1 LAHNKKE
8 RQVMTNNT
16 KLYSECQDNLQS
28 QKQNNKIRIYTYSSP
43 NQKLCKR
50 IIKNDDESI
59 KVLGAE
65 NALIGKYQEHYID
78 HNINSVGEFLDNLSN
93 DIHTA
98 LLVGTKRIANDSLDS
113 HCNIIRR
120 SKTSLKKFSDKQIKV
135 LPYLIKKYG
144 INKHPNYFLQSFLE
158 PAKTYTIHIDID
170 NASYESLGLSQEA
183 KLIDVGH
190 KLPELLPIEFRNVS
204 FHMQRSGSA
213 GFKDN
218 HLFKGHITFLSENPV
233 YVQDIKLIALYINQ
247 YAAAKN
253 KHYQENPLCDTSI
266 YSGVSLLYYARNIES
281 PEIEDAFIDDRSTI
295 IEGEYQFLNTDNINY
310 QSTLEINS
318 DITNT
323 PAVKTRKSKKNSKT
337 SSTKH
342 NIVSQ
347 NDQKTAWQ
355 YWDKYNKQD
364 ELVPIIESI
373 DKNLHNVI
381 LALTMWLA
389 KKQPD
394 AEGRDILKALC
405 NSKRAGQDEWTKEF
419 IEQTF
424 NEALAGAKFKSSVW
438 NNSKLEI
445 KKEHFEKEINEIFI
459 DNMNLNNTDNLQV
472 QYNNQRYFDLLN
484 VNVEQ
489 NQSTL
494 MIGGYNQGKSYCV
507 KHSYPK
513 QNELTRMFI
522 ASRVALVENIGK
534 DNQAAIYDQIKKD
547 IPIQDLEVLQ
557 EQGLLDDIATTANSA
572 PAFPIP
578 QQNQKSMLNFDEPDE
593 GIEQI
598 IGTTSYREAKASIV
612 HLIKRIEQT
621 KHIVFTQ
628 ALMSPTILKILKL
641 AQRENTKIIIN
652 KYQAFKGNK
661 VYKYEDEQVLIDQ
674 IIRCVQSENKCA
686 VATNTKEKAN
696 EIAELV
702 EKILPK
708 ATICITSE
716 TKNNQ
721 EQKDFIKDKENGL
734 KLYKVVIYSPTVSS
748 GNSFENEDYD
758 ITFGFYE
765 NHKSAAGPLA
775 FCQALHRNRCS
786 KELHIYIKDVVN
798 LNLPDTV
805 EKLIQAQE
813 NAGELK
819 GKVINK
825 SIKSL
830 LNQHITENGEAL
842 TEHEIKLLQR
852 IQDKLKLEKATVQ
865 TFERDEIDMIMLE
878 YQARDNFFKNH
889 AGLSIEWILKESMGY
904 EIETIKKQQPSNL
917 EEKAQLLKK
926 KEQRLLEKQQHK
938 EKRTELIIKT
948 PSMDQTE
955 LSQARTKKKDQQQQ
969 IAYNKG
975 RIEEVTGLRFQN
987 LEEKEKANLIKFMGE
1002 KCEKGTPII
1011 RNFEISLL
1019 DSFDAVLLGTYPQ
1032 QKNDYSMSKTILKW
1046 IIFKSLFNLFGIT
1059 YKEGEITIPENTY
1072 FLPETVINSPFGRMV
1087 KKYWFVFNDLGIGKL
1102 DEEGLTPIKFGN
1114 LLKKIGLV
1122 GNRIKV
1128 YPDTLLGALDADMPS
1143 TIKDKKEEMSA
1154 SNTINL
1160 INIDKD
1166 FILRLPIADKQGRVM
1181 MKCLTLNPFVLSAF
1195 EHRIK
1200 TEEKTVLTFAAKL
1213 RREYTEYQDLSSWY
1227 QAIEQQDVEVD
1238 RDDIKDD
1245 VGYIDDISLGIKAL
1259 NEAFVNTPYGT
1270 SGEMYDN
1277 FEQLVEENDIELPT
1291 DFWRFASSNEQI
1303 DKAQSEYLDSVNK
1316 FLNMIIGD

>member
-1 LAHNKKE
+1 MNKIINNTDLNVK
-8 RQVMTNNT
+8 TNNLILSH
-16 KLYSECQDNLQS
+16 KN
-28 QKQNNKIRIYTYSSP
+28 KKIRISTYSSP

-59 KVLGAE
+59 QVLGAE

-98 LLVGTKRIANDSLDS
+98 LLVGSKRIANDSLDS

-120 SKTSLKKFSDKQIKV
+120 SKTSLKKFSDKQIKA

-158 PAKTYTIHIDID
+158 PAKTYTIEFDID
-170 NASYESLGLSQEA
+170 HALYESLSLSQEA

-190 KLPELLPIEFRNVS
+190 KLPELFPIEFRNVS

-218 HLFKGHITFLSENPV
+218 HLFKGHITFISENPV

-247 YAAAKN
+247 YAATKN
-253 KHYQENPLCDTSI
+253 KYYQENPLCDTSI
-266 YSGVSLLYYARNIES
+266 YSGVSLLYYARNIEN
-281 PEIEDAFIDDRSTI
+281 PEIEDTFIDDRSTI

-323 PAVKTRKSKKNSKT
+323 PTVKTSKPKKNSKK

-342 NIVSQ
+342 NIISQ
-347 NDQKTAWQ
+347 SNQKTTWQ

-373 DKNLHNVI
+373 DQELHNVI

-405 NSKRAGQDEWTKEF
+405 NSKRAGQDEWTEEF
-419 IEQTF
+419 IKQTF
-424 NEALAGAKFKSSVW
+424 YESLAGAKAKLSVW
-438 NNSKLEI
+438 TNSKLEV
-445 KKEHFEKEINEIFI
+445 KKAYFDKAINEMFI
-459 DNMNLNNTDNLQV
+459 DTMNLDNVDNVQV
-472 QYNNQRYFDLLN
+472 EYINQRHFPLLN
-484 VNVEQ
+484 PNLEQ
-489 NQSTL
+489 KQTTL
-494 MIGGYNQGKSYCV
+494 MIGGYNTGKSYCI

-513 QNELTRMFI
+513 QDGLFRMFL
-522 ASRVALVENIGK
+522 ASRVTLVKNIAK
-534 DNQAAIYDQIKKD
+534 SNKAAIYEEVKED
-547 IPIQDLEVLQ
+547 IPTEDLEILQ
-557 EQGLLDDIATTANSA
+557 EQGLLKDIATTTNSA
-572 PAFPIP
+572 SAFPLP
-578 QQNQKSMLNFDEPDE
+578 QQHQKSMANGDEPDE
-593 GIEQI
+593 GIEQV
-598 IGTTSYREAKASIV
+598 IGTNSNEMAKENII
-612 HLIKRIEQT
+612 HLVERTEKTR
-621 KHIVFTQ
+621 HIVFTQ
-628 ALMSPTILKILKL
+628 ALMSPTILKILRL
-641 AQRENTKIIIN
+641 AKRENIKININ

-661 VYKYEDEQVLIDQ
+661 VYKYEDEQALIDA
-674 IIRCVQSENKCA
+674 ITRCAQSKKKFA
-686 VATNTKEKAN
+686 VATNTKEKAHD
-696 EIAELV
+696 IADIL

-708 ATICITSE
+708 AVICITSE

-721 EQKDFIKDKENGL
+721 EQEDFVEDKEKGL
-734 KLYKVVIYSPTVSS
+734 KIYTVVVYSPTVSS
-748 GNSFENEDYD
+748 GNSFEDEDYK

-765 NHKSAAGPLA
+765 NHKDAAGPLA

-786 KELHIYIKDVVN
+786 RELHIHIRDVAN

-813 NAGELK
+813 NAGELR
-819 GKVINK
+819 GKVIK
-825 SIKSL
+825 ETLKSL

-842 TEHEIKLLQR
+842 TDSQIKVLQE
-852 IQDKLKLEKATVQ
+852 IQDTLKLEKVTVQ
-865 TFERDEIDMIMLE
+865 TFERDDIDMVMLE
-878 YQARDNFFKNH
+878 YEARENFFKNH
-889 AGLSIEWILKESMGY
+889 ATLSIEWILKELMGY
-904 EIETIKKQQPSNL
+904 EAETIKKQQPADIE
-917 EEKAQLLKK
+917 EEKQLLQKK
-926 KEQRLLEKQQHK
+926 NDRILEKQQYK
-938 EKRTELIIKT
+938 EKRTELILKT
-948 PSMDQTE
+948 PSMDQSE
-955 LSQARTKKKDQQQQ
+955 LSKAKTKKKDQQQQ

-975 RIEEVTGLRFQN
+975 RIEEVTGLKFQN
-987 LEEKEKANLIKFMGE
+987 LEEKEKINLIKFMGE

-1011 RNFEISLL
+1011 RNFEIALL

-1059 YKEGEITIPENTY
+1059 YTKGKVTIPENTY
-1072 FLPETVINSPFGRMV
+1072 FLPETVINSPFGKMV
-1087 KKYWFVFNDLGIGKL
+1087 KKYWFVFNDLGLGKL
-1102 DEEGLTPIKFGN
+1102 DEHGLTPTKFGN

-1122 GNRIKV
+1122 SNRTKIH
-1128 YPDTLLGALDADMPS
+1128 PDILGATFS
-1143 TIKDKKEEMSA
+1143 TTNIDIKSGKGCSH
-1154 SNTINL
+1154 NINL
-1160 INIDKD
+1160 VNMDKD
-1166 FILRLPIADKQGRVM
+1166 FINNLPVIDKRGRVM
-1181 MKCLTLNPFVLSAF
+1181 MKYLSLNPLVLNAF
-1195 EHRIK
+1195 EHRLK
-1200 TEEKTVLTFAAKL
+1200 TEEKTVLTFAKKL
-1213 RREYTEYQDLSSWY
+1213 RRDYAEYQDLSSWY

-1238 RDDIKDD
+1238 RDDIKDG

-1270 SGEMYDN
+1270 SEDVYYN
-1277 FEQLVEENDIELPT
+1277 FERIVEENDIELPT
-1291 DFWRFASSNEQI
+1291 DFWKFASSNNQI
-1303 DKAQSEYLDSVNK
+1303 DKAPSEYLDIANK
-1316 FLNMIIGD
+1316 FLNTLEAF